1 MFIEKR
7 LKSEGY
13 DFDSEVFK
21 KNGHKKSDRTIS
33 CGTDGITPIFIQ

>member
-21 KNGHKKSDRTIS
+21 DENKLLKPRKKHDIVLFQIS
-33 CGTDGITPIFIQ
+33 NQFI